1 MNYVAL
7 VQLNAAEYD
16 DSNTLE
22 MKRNS
27 MDGWHEH
34 KADLSFY
41 LTRIQF
47 DKYFSSCNSTMKN
60 TCFRFEGI
68 NITVYK
74 ATLVQFISTLKGV

>member
-34 KADLSFY
+34 KADLSF
-41 LTRIQF
+41 L
-47 DKYFSSCNSTMKN
+47 
-60 TCFRFEGI
+60 
-68 NITVYK
+68 
-74 ATLVQFISTLKGV
+74 

>member
-1 MNYVAL
+1 MAILISIYIRNEFYTSAYYDYIMNYVAL

-34 KADLSFY
+34 KADLSF
-41 LTRIQF
+41 LF
-47 DKYFSSCNSTMKN
+47 N
-60 TCFRFEGI
+60 
-68 NITVYK
+68 
-74 ATLVQFISTLKGV
+74 